1 MTTTLT
7 TPLASTG
14 RAWVHES
21 LFDRLATRIVRDHEL
36 PRSMAERI
44 MDQAIAF
51 LVASAANPLEQL
63 APSELVDI
71 GWHTF
76 ILHTRDY
83 REFCLRITHGSFID
97 HVPTE
102 DGDPRGRGEQ
112 ARSTLTRTLC
122 AILDCG
128 LAIDGELWPTVTG
141 QCSQCHQ
148 GCTDSP

>member
-1 MTTTLT
+1 MTTTMS
-7 TPLASTG
+7 TPFASTG
-14 RAWVHES
+14 RSWVHES
-21 LFDRLATRIVRDHEL
+21 LFDRLATRIVTDHEL
-36 PRSMAERI
+36 PRTLAERI
-44 MDQAIAF
+44 VDQAIAF
-51 LVASAANPLEQL
+51 LIASAANPLERL

-83 REFCLRITHGSFID
+83 REFCSRITHGSFID

-102 DGDPRGRGEQ
+102 ADDPRGRGAQ

-122 AILDCG
+122 AILDTG
-128 LAIDGELWPTVTG
+128 LAIDGELWPTVTDK
-141 QCSQCHQ
+141 CSQCHQ